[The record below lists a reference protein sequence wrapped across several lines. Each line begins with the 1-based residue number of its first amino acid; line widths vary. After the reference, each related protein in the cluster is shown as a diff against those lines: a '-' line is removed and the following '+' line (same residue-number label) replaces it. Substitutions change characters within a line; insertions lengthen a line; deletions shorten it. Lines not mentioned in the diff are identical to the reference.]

1 MFSEFYYTRNITWCK
16 LILAP
21 KKELILNTY
30 YIVLILFMSKVT
42 EQIST
47 YFDSSLMIKSKKKL
61 LAFFIFSLVTVFSTH
76 AQFKGAYHIGSL
88 GSMGLQQRVF
98 TGPVVINDSSCF
110 TISNGVSTLKHHTNI
125 NAFRLNCELMLV
137 EAPVIMLI
145 PYPNPST
152 THVIIKSAV
161 SIPFQKKNP
170 GVQLE
175 LFDLSGRVL
184 KTYQAGLMDLN
195 SGYQISLSQ
204 LANGPYFIRVAIN
217 SVGFAQTLKIL
228 KAN

>member
-1 MFSEFYYTRNITWCK
+1 MYSNLTRFCLPLLMF
-16 LILAP
+16 LGLA
-21 KKELILNTY
+21 
-30 YIVLILFMSKVT
+30 S
-42 EQIST
+42 
-47 YFDSSLMIKSKKKL
+47 
-61 LAFFIFSLVTVFSTH
+61 H

-125 NAFRLNCELMLV
+125 NAFRLNCELLYV
-137 EAPVIMLI
+137 EAPEIILI
-145 PYPNPST
+145 PYPNPAS
-152 THVIIKSAV
+152 THVIIKSAI

-195 SGYQISLSQ
+195 SGYLISLSQ

>member
-1 MFSEFYYTRNITWCK
+1 
-16 LILAP
+16 
-21 KKELILNTY
+21 
-30 YIVLILFMSKVT
+30 MSKVN

-47 YFDSSLMIKSKKKL
+47 YFDSSLMIKSKKVL
-61 LAFFIFSLVTVFSTH
+61 LAFYIFSLVTVFSAQ
-76 AQFKGAYHIGSL
+76 AQFKSAYHIGSL

-125 NAFRLNCELMLV
+125 NAFRLNCELLYV
-137 EAPVIMLI
+137 EAPEIILI
-145 PYPNPST
+145 PYPNPAS
-152 THVIIKSAV
+152 THVIIKSAI
-161 SIPFQKKNP
+161 SIPFQKKNL

-184 KTYQAGLMDLN
+184 KTYQSGLMDLN
-195 SGYQISLSQ
+195 NGYQISLSQ